1 MIVQAPTC
9 VGLMLACRYT
19 LWERTSLQF
28 EHDSEKIEVHLKERL
43 WQEASLDPLTGLYNR
58 SHFETRFNEE
68 FERARR
74 TGEQFIV
81 LFLDVDDFKEVNY
94 NHGHRMGD
102 DALKLVAEILQSC
115 SRLPPTS
122 RRSRVREIDTTRRRP
137 RGQV

>member
-1 MIVQAPTC
+1 
-9 VGLMLACRYT
+9 MLACRYT

-81 LFLDVDDFKEVNY
+81 LFLDVDDFRLQGGERQPQAQ
-94 NHGHRMGD
+94 HGGRRPEAGRRD
-102 DALKLVAEILQSC
+102 PAVLLQT
-115 SRLPPTS
+115 PPTS
-122 RRSRVREIDTTRRRP
+122 QRSQVREIDTTRRRP

>member
-28 EHDSEKIEVHLKERL
+28 EHDSEKIEDLKERL

-81 LFLDVDDFKEVNY
+81 LFLDVDDFKEVND
-94 NHGHRMGD
+94 NHRHSMGD

-115 SRLPPTS
+115 SRRPQHS
-122 RRSRVREIDTTRRRP
+122 RGRR
-137 RGQV
+137 